1 MQFEETAYNWSSK
14 WHCTKI
20 KFFFN
25 DDLFGLFTFT
35 KEMLDKKLHFLEQYN
50 LSQNFGKLS
59 GQDSCWTLIKSCR
72 VSVKDFS
79 SEVAVIFR

>member
-1 MQFEETAYNWSSK
+1 M
-14 WHCTKI
+14 
-20 KFFFN
+20 KFSFN
-25 DDLFGLFTFT
+25 DFFSKCEKCSDLFTFT

-72 VSVKDFS
+72 VSVKDVS